1 MKFLDHSGK
10 LVAIIV
16 FIIIILYLF
25 GVYEKFQN
33 VFEKFQNVFEKF
45 QNVFEKFTKFEK
57 FQNKIEDH
65 YRDEELD
72 RLRMA
77 LPNQINI

>member
-25 GVYEKFQN
+25 G
-33 VFEKFQNVFEKF
+33 VFEKF

-77 LPNQINI
+77 FPNQIDI

>member
-25 GVYEKFQN
+25 GVY
-33 VFEKFQNVFEKF
+33 EKFQNVFEKF